1 MTGQAVESA
10 LKACLTSAQT
20 EPPKHHNL
28 VQLYDLASKHG
39 FTLGDPDLAAI
50 VHLRHFYFRDVATGT
65 RYKTRYPTEQ
75 MEQLGGAVPRK
86 FRVHIYRPVS

>member
-1 MTGQAVESA
+1 MEWISFADDYIAAASIIDAQVPQRWLPRLQMTGQAVESA

-50 VHLRHFYFRDVATGT
+50 VHLRHFYFRDVRN
-65 RYKTRYPTEQ
+65 RY
-75 MEQLGGAVPRK
+75 
-86 FRVHIYRPVS
+86 